1 MKAPAMPRDDY
12 LPPFNSRW
20 GLVMKEVKTH
30 QRIIDATC
38 DCFGKSFT
46 FIRKLKRDIQRNFLT
61 LLVCDEKD
69 NRYLIKENPS
79 RDKVE
84 DMESV
89 FSELEGYR
97 EENPTIVFPCRCL
110 DGKFSYVVERKVF
123 QLVEYLDLSSF
134 SPERIEH
141 DDLLRAIANLHRDIE
156 DLQFPVT
163 TWTYDWWLRLPLK
176 RIEEQHGK
184 NLPFVGSYQRFLARR
199 LPQLSFKK
207 GNVHSDLH
215 RDNVCFL
222 TSGELR
228 FIDWDQAHIDAA
240 AIDFIRPSAL
250 YFEVTEDEA
259 ILSSDH
265 INELQSIVSPL
276 VENINELDLRFLLVR
291 SLLVHDDIRTSRES
305 ARMFLEKIKRFVAE

>member
-1 MKAPAMPRDDY
+1 MDAEHREMVITNLKCLWVDGCEDFR
-12 LPPFNSRW
+12 LSLLN
-20 GLVMKEVKTH
+20 EVK
-30 QRIIDATC
+30 R
-38 DCFGKSFT
+38 
-46 FIRKLKRDIQRNFLT
+46 
-61 LLVCDEKD
+61 
-69 NRYLIKENPS
+69 
-79 RDKVE
+79 
-84 DMESV
+84 
-89 FSELEGYR
+89 ELE
-97 EENPTIVFPCRCL
+97 EHDL
-110 DGKFSYVVERKVF
+110 DWSV
-123 QLVEYLDLSSF
+123 LDLTKNDYYAMRKKCLALYRAKSKWEKASHNLDMGAF
-134 SPERIEH
+134 NQMTSALKMAGKKIGDIYVTQEEH